1 MMDSAVEKTVKLPTF
16 DGERKNFHVWWM
28 RFKAYA
34 TVYKFSAALKEGGE
48 ADLPKTEDDV
58 LDETKSDEKRKADA
72 RKRNGVAMANFAMAF
87 TTESQMGMI
96 YKAVTTE
103 YPGGLAHLVVQAL
116 FKKYEPDDKIT
127 RVEMRE
133 QLTKVSMKAH
143 QDPTTLFEQISAI
156 QNRYNNASRKIDEED
171 LIAVILKAAPKDYQ
185 AVLTVEQR
193 VKGDNLVLA
202 DLESAMHQ
210 HWRQTKANKDEDKVE
225 MKFHYQPSVE
235 HAFIARRKGIKA
247 INVLRKKRLQ
257 GRNLKENA
265 TTVEKK
271 GTKLQ
276 IVGRKKKTE
285 IKDPKD
291 IKYQLKGLM

>member
-16 DGERKNFHVWWM
+16 DGERKNFHVWWT

-34 TVYKFSAALKEGGE
+34 TVYKFSAALKIGGE
-48 ADLPKTEDDV
+48 ADLPQKEDDV

-72 RKRNGVAMANFAMAF
+72 RKRNGVAMANLAMSF
-87 TTESQMGMI
+87 TTESLMGMI

-133 QLTKVSMKAH
+133 LLAKVSMKAN
-143 QDPTTLFEQISAI
+143 QDPTSLFEQISAI

-193 VKGDNLVLA
+193 VKGDKLVLA

-210 HWRQTKANKDEDKVE
+210 HWRQTKANKDEDK
-225 MKFHYQPSVE
+225 S
-235 HAFIARRKGIKA
+235 G
-247 INVLRKKRLQ
+247 N
-257 GRNLKENA
+257 
-265 TTVEKK
+265 
-271 GTKLQ
+271 
-276 IVGRKKKTE
+276 
-285 IKDPKD
+285 
-291 IKYQLKGLM
+291 

>member
-87 TTESQMGMI
+87 TTESLMGMI

-116 FKKYEPDDKIT
+116 FKKYEPDDYKGGDERTIGKSKH
-127 RVEMRE
+127 E
-133 QLTKVSMKAH
+133 S
-143 QDPTTLFEQISAI
+143 SSGS
-156 QNRYNNASRKIDEED
+156 YNI
-171 LIAVILKAAPKDYQ
+171 I
-185 AVLTVEQR
+185 
-193 VKGDNLVLA
+193 
-202 DLESAMHQ
+202 
-210 HWRQTKANKDEDKVE
+210 
-225 MKFHYQPSVE
+225 
-235 HAFIARRKGIKA
+235 
-247 INVLRKKRLQ
+247 
-257 GRNLKENA
+257 
-265 TTVEKK
+265 
-271 GTKLQ
+271 
-276 IVGRKKKTE
+276 
-285 IKDPKD
+285 
-291 IKYQLKGLM
+291 